1 MDIISKESEYY
12 DRNNG
17 SSESEGRGVEDEHSV
32 SLVDRFSGAEG
43 SKVLCIDLDPQCN
56 LTVSSGA
63 SMKGITVFEVL
74 TEKATVEAEI
84 QKTELGEMIAGHK
97 GLSGLEVLLT
107 QVGREYRLRNRL
119 KPLIG
124 KEPSSGKY
132 DVIILDTPPSLGI
145 LTINALTACTKVII
159 PANADFFSMYGI
171 SQLGE
176 TIESVR
182 EYTNPEIKIEGILL
196 TRYMARTILS
206 RDMTENIKGLA
217 ERLKTKVFRTTIREA
232 QVLQKSI
239 FKFAPKAKVT
249 QDYVDFIEELCEEE
263 GAL

>member
-1 MDIISKESEYY
+1 MTEVIGVVNQKGGVSKTSTALALWTGLTELK
-12 DRNNG
+12 G
-17 SSESEGRGVEDEHSV
+17 
-32 SLVDRFSGAEG
+32 L
-43 SKVLCIDLDPQCN
+43 KTLCIDLDPQCN

-63 SMKGITVFEVL
+63 SMKGDTAFEVL
-74 TEKATVEAEI
+74 TEKATAEAAL
-84 QKTELGEMIAGHK
+84 QKTELGELIAGHK

-119 KPLIG
+119 KPLM
-124 KEPSSGKY
+124 GKY

-176 TIESVR
+176 TIESVK

-206 RDMTENIKGLA
+206 RDMTENIKALA
-217 ERLKTKVFRTTIREA
+217 ERLKTKVFKTTIREAVNVREA

-249 QDYVDFIEELCEEE
+249 QDYVEFIEELCEER
-263 GAL
+263 GILK